1 MRAAIPQGIRPL
13 SAVRFDFMSDSDRMG
28 LPFVYVDGV
37 QIDIFAL
44 PVYVCDDDELYHRS
58 SAFGIELAR
67 IVLAWIRKWHIRE
80 DTRDLDPVIEL
91 PSSPDLAQFV
101 RMLGAYGGRGSW
113 QHGCYDSFFSVL
125 EDALNHAVTAR
136 GDSER
141 DGMIPADFDQLTP
154 ELAESRLRKVLAGER
169 VSELGYRVSAPV

>member
-1 MRAAIPQGIRPL
+1 
-13 SAVRFDFMSDSDRMG
+13 MG

-37 QIDIFAL
+37 QIDVFAV
-44 PVYVCDDDELYHRS
+44 PVYVCDDDEMHHRS
-58 SAFGIELAR
+58 SAFGIELAL
-67 IVLAWIRKWHIRE
+67 IVLAWCRRWHIPE
-80 DTRDLDPVIEL
+80 GTRVLDPVIEL
-91 PSSPDLAQFV
+91 PNSPDLAHFV
-101 RMLGAYGGRGSW
+101 RTLGVHSVHGQWRYGS
-113 QHGCYDSFFSVL
+113 YDSFFSVL

-169 VSELGYRVSAPV
+169 VSALGYRVSKPV